1 MTPDKPSSPF
11 LQPHLPPS
19 PLRNA
24 RYCRRCFVVACR
36 ALLKTDEGYHTGS
49 AASHGLHRWRPGA
62 RGPQRHPRP
71 AGSFSSGSGGPSCHT
86 SVWLDV
92 GSTESVGNLFA
103 DIKETESLPV
113 SIVVNSAAIARKSLL
128 VDTTDEDFDK
138 VMQTNVKGTFLMTR
152 EAARSMI
159 ASAVPNGVIVNV
171 ASIAAKTGMANF
183 GAYTASKGAVVALT
197 KTAAQELGPHGI
209 RCNAVLPGATRTP
222 MAIAL
227 VDESE
232 EKLLAASTP
241 LGRFGQ
247 PEEVAEAI
255 AFLCFPNSSYVTG
268 AAFEVTGGFCM

>member
-1 MTPDKPSSPF
+1 MSLSGRLAVVTGGASGIGKATCHA
-11 LQPHLPPS
+11 LAAQG
-19 PLRNA
+19 A
-24 RYCRRCFVVACR
+24 KVVVADINLD
-36 ALLKTDEGYHTGS
+36 AATDV
-49 AASHGLHRWRPGA
+49 A
-62 RGPQRHPRP
+62 RSLP
-71 AGSFSSGSGGPSCHT
+71 GPSCHT

-92 GSTESVGNLFA
+92 GSTESVGHFFA
-103 DIKETESLPV
+103 NIKETESLPV
-113 SIVVNSAAIARKSLL
+113 SIVVNSAGIARKSLL
-128 VDTTDEDFDK
+128 VDTSDEDFEK

-171 ASIAAKTGMANF
+171 ASIVAKTGMANF
-183 GAYTASKGAVVALT
+183 GVYAASKGAVVALT

-222 MAIAL
+222 MTIEL
-227 VDESE
+227 SDESS